1 MRTAVLILA
10 TLLTLTTVLT
20 AGPIGGYTQTN
31 LVSDIP
37 GLAANT
43 DPDLVNAWGISF
55 NPTSPF
61 WISDNGNGIATLYN
75 AAGAKQSLI
84 VTIPSPTGGTS
95 APTGQVFSGTS
106 AFNGDLFIFATEDG
120 TIDGWRNALG
130 TTAEVLVDAT
140 SSSAVFKGLA
150 LGTIGGNS
158 YLYASDFHNN
168 MITVDPSAGAPPLT
182 GTFTD
187 PNLPA
192 GFAPFNV
199 QVLNNQLYVTYAKQL
214 PGGMDDDPGPGNGF
228 VDVYTLNG
236 DLVGRLISNGVLNS
250 PWGLAIAP
258 AGFGALAG
266 DLLVGNFGD
275 GTINAFTT
283 SGTFVGTL
291 ADLSN
296 TPIMNDGLWAL
307 TFGNNGAGSRPGSL
321 YLTAG
326 LNGEMDGL
334 FARIDPAPEPATL
347 GTIALGMGALYL
359 AFRRRRK
366 A

>member
-150 LGTIGGNS
+150 LGTIGRQFLS
-158 YLYASDFHNN
+158 LR
-168 MITVDPSAGAPPLT
+168 
-182 GTFTD
+182 
-187 PNLPA
+187 
-192 GFAPFNV
+192 
-199 QVLNNQLYVTYAKQL
+199 K
-214 PGGMDDDPGPGNGF
+214 
-228 VDVYTLNG
+228 
-236 DLVGRLISNGVLNS
+236 RLSQ
-250 PWGLAIAP
+250 
-258 AGFGALAG
+258 
-266 DLLVGNFGD
+266 
-275 GTINAFTT
+275 
-283 SGTFVGTL
+283 
-291 ADLSN
+291 
-296 TPIMNDGLWAL
+296 
-307 TFGNNGAGSRPGSL
+307 
-321 YLTAG
+321 
-326 LNGEMDGL
+326 
-334 FARIDPAPEPATL
+334 
-347 GTIALGMGALYL
+347 
-359 AFRRRRK
+359 
-366 A
+366 